1 MEPII
6 KVDNVSMCFNLSTE
20 KHESLKEYLLAMVQ
34 GRLQYDEFYALK
46 DVSLDIMP
54 GDFYGLVGLNG
65 SGKSTLLKTI
75 AGVYK
80 PTRGKVTVNGT
91 IAPLIELG
99 AGFDMDLTAREN
111 IYLNGT
117 VLGFSPKYLDE
128 KFDEIVEFSELQ
140 NFLDVPLKNY
150 SSGMVARI
158 GFAIATITKPDI
170 LIADEVKPDA
180 KEAIAFLKRRDAGR
194 ATFLPM
200 SAIRGDMLREPR
212 LDQEY
217 GFVGIASELCR
228 CETQYAGIRDSL
240 LGRTVVAENLD
251 RAAEIARKLRYR
263 FRVVSL
269 DGQVVNAGG
278 SFTGGSAARNSG
290 LLSRAA
296 EIERIRGEAQ
306 KLYAA
311 AEEAA
316 ARFKTARQEAANAS
330 AELDAARSELTVLH
344 EDEIRFAAEIT
355 RVERDVETQKRQYRD
370 LLAEQEN
377 AAGRI
382 ASLEQTAAEAAA
394 QIASLEADA
403 EKIRARMEDRQ
414 PRGTDAALQRDVRPA
429 AGDPHARA
437 LGREGQGDADDG
449 DRGAGDAPFGP
460 LRPREAA
467 PAR

>member
-34 GRLQYDEFYALK
+34 GRLQYDEFYALR

-80 PTRGKVTVNGT
+80 PSKGKVTVNGT

-170 LIADEVKPDA
+170 LIADEVLAVGDFLFQQKCEKRM
-180 KEAIAFLKRRDAGR
+180 KEL
-194 ATFLPM
+194 M
-200 SAIRGDMLREPR
+200 
-212 LDQEY
+212 
-217 GFVGIASELCR
+217 
-228 CETQYAGIRDSL
+228 
-240 LGRTVVAENLD
+240 
-251 RAAEIARKLRYR
+251 
-263 FRVVSL
+263 
-269 DGQVVNAGG
+269 AGG
-278 SFTGGSAARNSG
+278 TTVILVSHSI
-290 LLSRAA
+290 
-296 EIERIRGEAQ
+296 EQIERMCSKVAWLSHGHLKMNGNAYKAVQRGEA
-306 KLYAA
+306 
-311 AEEAA
+311 
-316 ARFKTARQEAANAS
+316 
-330 AELDAARSELTVLH
+330 
-344 EDEIRFAAEIT
+344 
-355 RVERDVETQKRQYRD
+355 
-370 LLAEQEN
+370 
-377 AAGRI
+377 
-382 ASLEQTAAEAAA
+382 
-394 QIASLEADA
+394 
-403 EKIRARMEDRQ
+403 
-414 PRGTDAALQRDVRPA
+414 
-429 AGDPHARA
+429 
-437 LGREGQGDADDG
+437 
-449 DRGAGDAPFGP
+449 
-460 LRPREAA
+460 
-467 PAR
+467 